1 MIESATMHVFSSL
14 AEHMDHDVIA
24 WSVHRFIPSQCF
36 TVGSRGKLQKHTP
49 SRYLK
54 LQELAF
60 KVTQVQCCAGEA
72 GRATLPDFSKLHSCI
87 CRVRIRHIRARG
99 VWHATRLFHRMR
111 ISLLTSEMRAES
123 TASAIRFVERRHAV
137 GHDLSLH
144 TLMDSTM
151 LRMHGVRGS
160 MEELPF
166 IWACLQE
173 HFSGEIPH
181 FFVQAGYRKRREL
194 SFGPSPTLQRLR
206 VSWMGLQAF
215 SFSWLK

>member
-1 MIESATMHVFSSL
+1 
-14 AEHMDHDVIA
+14 
-24 WSVHRFIPSQCF
+24 
-36 TVGSRGKLQKHTP
+36 
-49 SRYLK
+49 
-54 LQELAF
+54 
-60 KVTQVQCCAGEA
+60 
-72 GRATLPDFSKLHSCI
+72 
-87 CRVRIRHIRARG
+87 
-99 VWHATRLFHRMR
+99 MR
-111 ISLLTSEMRAES
+111 ISLLTSEMLAES